1 MFCYFPDTLVEN
13 HPDDVSSLKT
23 ALKVCINYVDI
34 FDEELNVVDFCC
46 RFIHCRVPTIV
57 LSKSIILNYA
67 KIFDLLISSLEIG
80 SMEKSKLLVF

>member
-1 MFCYFPDTLVEN
+1 MFCCFPDALVDN

-23 ALKVCINYVDI
+23 ALKVCINYVI
-34 FDEELNVVDFCC
+34 GPQETVDFCC

-67 KIFDLLISSLEIG
+67 KIFDLLISSSEID